1 MTQTP
6 KPGANHQ
13 LVVEPTA
20 SLAEASSPWS
30 PLRQSIFRMLWIAT
44 VASNIGSWMSD
55 VGTSWMM
62 LTLNSDPLM
71 VAMVQAASSLPM
83 FLFALPSGVMADIV
97 DRRKYLLFSQVWVFV
112 VAAGLAFLA
121 VTDHVTPH
129 VLLAAA
135 FLLSTGAAM
144 SSPPFQ
150 AVVPDLVAKSE
161 LAPAIA
167 LNSLGINISR
177 AIGPALGGLILSF
190 SGPATVFLL
199 NALSVLGVTW
209 VLFRWQSAPNIQRLP
224 PEHFFSAV
232 RVGLRYVYSAPVLRT
247 VLIRAMAFFL
257 FGSAGWALLPLV
269 ARRELGLGPGGYGAL
284 LASIG
289 IGAVCGAILLPS
301 MRRKFTADSLT
312 VLASLLFALTLLA
325 LAFIRHFWLLAGIEF
340 FTGFAWIAILST
352 LNVGAQRSAARWVK
366 ARALAVYLTV
376 FFGSMTAGSA
386 IWGQLASKV
395 NIQTSLLVAAIGMI
409 LASTTALRWK
419 LSHDPQLNLDATE
432 HPPAPQT
439 GLPHDRGP
447 VMISVEYHIDPVN
460 ARPFVVALQEMR
472 RVRRRGGA
480 LTWAVYEDVQS
491 PGKFVEVFVVGS
503 WLEHLRQHER
513 HTVNDQ
519 LIQSRVRAFQLG
531 EQPPQVRHLVAPD
544 ESSYAGDSSQF
555 G

>member
-1 MTQTP
+1 MTATP
-6 KPGANHQ
+6 KPGANPQ
-13 LVVEPTA
+13 GITEPT
-20 SLAEASSPWS
+20 SPIIEASSPWS
-30 PLRQSIFRMLWIAT
+30 PLRQGVFRMLWIAT

-112 VAAGLAFLA
+112 VAASLALLA
-121 VTDHVTPH
+121 MTGHVTPH

-150 AVVPDLVAKSE
+150 AVVPDMVTKAE

-199 NALSVLGVTW
+199 NALSVLGVAW
-209 VLFRWQSAPNIQRLP
+209 VLFRWQAAPNIQRLP

-232 RVGLRYVYSAPVLRT
+232 RVGLRYVHSAPVLRT
-247 VLIRAMAFFL
+247 VLIRAVAFFL

-269 ARRELGLGPGGYGAL
+269 ASRELGLGPGGYGAL

-289 IGAVCGAILLPS
+289 IGAVCGAILLPA
-301 MRRKFTADSLT
+301 MRRKLTADSLT
-312 VLASLLFALTLLA
+312 VLASLLFACTMLA
-325 LAFIRHFWLLAGIEF
+325 LAFIRQFWLLAGIEF
-340 FTGFAWIAILST
+340 FTGFAWIAVLST
-352 LNVGAQRSAARWVK
+352 LNIGAQRSAARWVK

-386 IWGQLASKV
+386 VWGQLASKM
-395 NIQTSLLVAAIGMI
+395 NIQTSLLAAAIGMI
-409 LASTTALRWK
+409 LASATALRWK
-419 LSHDPQLNLDATE
+419 LNRDPQLNLDITE
-432 HPPAPQT
+432 HPPAPAAD
-439 GLPHDRGP
+439 LSHDRGP
-447 VMISVEYHIDPVN
+447 VMVSVEYQIDPAN

-480 LTWAVYEDVQS
+480 LTWAVYEDIQT

-513 HTVNDQ
+513 HTINDQ
-519 LIQSRVRAFQLG
+519 LIQSRVRTFQLG
-531 EQPPQVRHLVAPD
+531 ERAPEVRHLVAPD
-544 ESSYAGDSSQF
+544 ESS
-555 G
+555 